1 MQETPQQY
9 ITRILGYQ
17 QGKKPLA
24 VLWATAG
31 KIEKLLKKAR
41 SVSLKKRPEPDK
53 WSAGEVLAH
62 LADSE
67 LVFSFRLRLVL
78 GSNGTPVQA
87 FDQDV
92 WAKYTQ
98 YPKLKPLESF
108 ERFKVLRGAN
118 VRLLKTIPK
127 EMWDYYGMH
136 SERGRE
142 DVVRMTEMFAGHDIN
157 HVKQLEGMLKESHRR

>member
-1 MQETPQQY
+1 MQETSQQY

-24 VLWATAG
+24 VLRATPLKVAR
-31 KIEKLLKKAR
+31 LLKKAR
-41 SVSLKKRPEPDK
+41 PALLKRRPEPEK
-53 WSAGEVLAH
+53 WSAAEVHAH

-67 LVFSFRLRLVL
+67 LVLSFRLRLVL
-78 GSNGTPVQA
+78 GSNGTAIQA

-92 WAKYTQ
+92 WAKFSRYRN
-98 YPKLKPLESF
+98 LDAHESF
-108 ERFKVLRGAN
+108 ERFRMLRESN

-136 SERGRE
+136 SERGKE
-142 DVVRMTEMFAGHDIN
+142 TIVRMTEMYAGHDIN
-157 HVKQLEGMLKESHRR
+157 HLRQLETMLRGRKK